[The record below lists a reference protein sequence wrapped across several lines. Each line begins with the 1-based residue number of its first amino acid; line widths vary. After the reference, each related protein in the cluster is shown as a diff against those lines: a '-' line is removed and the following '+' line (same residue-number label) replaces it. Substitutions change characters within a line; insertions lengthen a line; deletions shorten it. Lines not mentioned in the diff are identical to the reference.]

1 MGSVATP
8 GSREKIA
15 PSAAGAEG
23 PLIPIGALA
32 ARTRCN
38 IETIRFYEKIGVL
51 PKPART
57 EGGHRA
63 YGRAHVERLTF
74 VRRAREL
81 GFTLDEVRAL
91 LRLAEASE
99 VPCAEVKDL
108 AATHLA
114 EVKTKIAD
122 LRAMQKALTILVAQ
136 CDTRGDAADQPG
148 CPLIETL
155 LTSATNGR

>member
-1 MGSVATP
+1 MP
-8 GSREKIA
+8 G
-15 PSAAGAEG
+15 AAG

-51 PKPART
+51 SKPTRT

-63 YGRAHVERLTF
+63 YGPAHVERLTF

-91 LRLAEASE
+91 LRLAEASD
-99 VPCAEVKDL
+99 VPCGEVKDL
-108 AATHLA
+108 ATIHRTGV
-114 EVKTKIAD
+114 ETKIAD
-122 LRAMQKALTILVAQ
+122 LRAMQKALTALIAQ
-136 CDTRGDAADQPG
+136 CDARGDAADQPG

-155 LTSATNGR
+155 LGGATKGR